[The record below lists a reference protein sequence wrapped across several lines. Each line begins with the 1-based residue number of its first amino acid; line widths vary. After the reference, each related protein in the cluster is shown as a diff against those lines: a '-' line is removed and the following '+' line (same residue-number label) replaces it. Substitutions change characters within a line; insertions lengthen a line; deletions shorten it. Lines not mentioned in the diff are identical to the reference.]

1 MAYADE
7 IAAANRLKTLEER
20 FAARNAVRAKY
31 GMEPEQKTRGGIAG
45 AYDRN
50 KKVIGAGATALGYLF
65 GGPAGA
71 AVARG
76 TMQGL
81 DRPGEGGIGFDVGRA
96 GKGAAEGYSAGQV
109 ANIGKA
115 GLSRLFAP
123 SGGTTAAMTPA
134 VTPAT
139 APGGGGMP
147 LSTLRNQ
154 QEERAILDFAKA
166 QPPAPLSSV
175 SAGSIAR
182 PSPVM
187 SVPTSAYMDIPL
199 PPEPSKFGQLLRAT
213 GRGAANVASGVVEQL
228 KKPEVLAPLAGG
240 VADVLGAA
248 QDRAAKQ
255 AEVRLKEQELR
266 LEQERQA
273 RLAQLLMPLFEQQI
287 GRAGRTR

>member
-96 GKGAAEGYSAGQV
+96 AKGAAEGYSAGQV

-115 GLSRLFAP
+115 GLNRLFAP
-123 SGGTTAAMTPA
+123 SGGTTAATTSIPTSLPTSLPSAVEGATPIGQQVAGGVGGGTGGMSQMFTPSAASSRIGTMTTAAAPA
-134 VTPAT
+134 VSAAPDTPK
-139 APGGGGMP
+139 PGM
-147 LSTLRNQ
+147 
-154 QEERAILDFAKA
+154 
-166 QPPAPLSSV
+166 
-175 SAGSIAR
+175 
-182 PSPVM
+182 M
-187 SVPTSAYMDIPL
+187 SR
-199 PPEPSKFGQLLRAT
+199 LLT
-213 GRGAANVASGVVEQL
+213 TVQ
-228 KKPEVLAPLAGG
+228 KPEVLAPLAGG

-248 QDRAAKQ
+248 QDRAAKERQ
-255 AEVRLKEQELR
+255 VKLEERQMQ